1 MTSSERDLDKAIEQA
16 SRIIS
21 RSHHVVAMVGAGLSV
36 ESGIPPFRGPGG
48 LWTRI
53 GEPDMSGYQRFLDD
67 PETHW
72 RNLLN
77 PEVEGP
83 QAEFRQAIEKAR
95 PNPGHY
101 ALADMEEMGV
111 LKYIITQN
119 VDNLHREAGS
129 QNVSEIHGNRHKLR
143 CIECN
148 LRWMREEFHIRELPP
163 KCPECGGLIKG
174 DGVAFGEPIP
184 KDVLATCYREA
195 ELCDCMLIIGTSAVV
210 YPAAAFPQQVK
221 MNGASLIEVNTDDTS
236 LTYLCDVALQGPSG
250 EILPALVQGV
260 RILSQSLGA

>member
-1 MTSSERDLDKAIEQA
+1 MTSSGHDQDRAAEEA
-16 SRIIS
+16 SRIVSQS
-21 RSHHVVAMVGAGLSV
+21 RHVVALVGAGMSV

-48 LWTRI
+48 LWTRV

-67 PETHW
+67 PEAHW
-72 RNLLN
+72 RSLLN
-77 PEVEGP
+77 PETEGP
-83 QAEFRQAIEKAR
+83 RAEFRQAIEKAR

-101 ALADMEEMGV
+101 ALAEMEEMGV

-129 QNVSEIHGNRHKLR
+129 QNVAEIHGNRHKLR

-148 LRWMREEFHIRELPP
+148 LRWMREEFHIQELPP
-163 KCPECGGLIKG
+163 RCPECGGLIKG

-184 KDVLATCYREA
+184 QDVLAICHREA

-210 YPAAAFPQQVK
+210 YPAAAFPQRAR
-221 MNGASLIEVNTDDTS
+221 MRGASLIEVNTDDTP
-236 LTYLCDVALQGPSG
+236 LTHLCDVVLQGPSG
-250 EILPALVQGV
+250 EVLPDLMR
-260 RILSQSLGA
+260 RIRTFSQETRA